1 MSSHHIVRERQ
12 EPALLITDIYSI
24 DKELVGQL
32 LEWSPTIVTDVDSYE
47 AVTSQAY
54 KVDVI
59 FTPRLMDFPQEHV
72 KAVIYETNFITSA
85 LSYLIEEGYK
95 AVNILGFGFDQSVL
109 ERFASMID
117 IVWLHHE
124 TRTIFVQSGFEKWMP
139 AGDELFI
146 APVLGDL
153 KTSGLQKIGENHF
166 RTIED
171 GFFKVAF
178 SSPKYCLL
186 TEKL

>member
-1 MSSHHIVRERQ
+1 
-12 EPALLITDIYSI
+12 
-24 DKELVGQL
+24 
-32 LEWSPTIVTDVDSYE
+32 
-47 AVTSQAY
+47 
-54 KVDVI
+54 
-59 FTPRLMDFPQEHV
+59 
-72 KAVIYETNFITSA
+72 
-85 LSYLIEEGYK
+85 
-95 AVNILGFGFDQSVL
+95 
-109 ERFASMID
+109 MID

-146 APVLGDL
+146 GSVLNDL
-153 KTSGLQKIGENHF
+153 ETSGLQAIGENHF

-171 GFFKVAF
+171 GFFRLEF